1 MRLDGVR
8 RSVFHSRRPGAGNI
22 IINMPCVKCGGRPSG
37 DKPTHIARSCKSST
51 ELRPQCFCSLFP
63 AVITWCGKYVTPTE
77 WARGLRIHNACKNAD
92 HPAIVARVGTQ
103 ISCTGSRPLLL
114 KSRSKPKP
122 GTGAA
127 RDAARDRARAR
138 GEPRRN
144 AEGGESGPNGQRQDA
159 AAALDKMDA
168 ADREAILAASIVKR
182 DKRECLERAVVLW
195 RRVDAKSPIRNM
207 LRARRPNPFGRTQ
220 REKDGD
226 PQTLQTTRA
235 VDSLLWLLKMVQL
248 GLIFYCWDVENQFPD
263 DRFRHIRD
271 HGEGLAAAYLAKCW
285 ESCLSKAVC
294 KPKAPVTRV
303 GYAVVDEKDLKW
315 KRVLSRNGGRFK
327 VVVSGSLLSRSR
339 QTAVVA
345 KRDVLLPVAIQ
356 KGPEVQ
362 MGPLLGVKLLWDI
375 FAAFSRAAG
384 HENGGAHNDLITMPF
399 SSNSLALLFSRT
411 FKHRA
416 EPDVADEIW
425 SVQELG
431 TALYWLLRDD
441 PLCSVD
447 DIVNARFPGRDP
459 TKWDFSSFDRSA
471 DATPSKKRK
480 RAIDLTAD
488 ESEDECEDE
497 YASDYESDDE

>member
-1 MRLDGVR
+1 MN
-8 RSVFHSRRPGAGNI
+8 PEA
-22 IINMPCVKCGGRPSG
+22 K
-37 DKPTHIARSCKSST
+37 
-51 ELRPQCFCSLFP
+51 
-63 AVITWCGKYVTPTE
+63 
-77 WARGLRIHNACKNAD
+77 
-92 HPAIVARVGTQ
+92 
-103 ISCTGSRPLLL
+103 
-114 KSRSKPKP
+114 
-122 GTGAA
+122 
-127 RDAARDRARAR
+127 
-138 GEPRRN
+138 
-144 AEGGESGPNGQRQDA
+144 
-159 AAALDKMDA
+159 LDKMDT

-226 PQTLQTTRA
+226 PQTLETTRA

-248 GLIFYCWDVENQFPD
+248 GLIFYCWDVENQLWND
-263 DRFRHIRD
+263 LARALKETE
-271 HGEGLAAAYLAKCW
+271 GKGLAAAYLSLNW
-285 ESCLSKAVC
+285 ESCLSKAAC

-303 GYAVVDEKDLKW
+303 AYAVVDEKDLEW
-315 KRVLSRNGGRFK
+315 KTIRSRITGERVK
-327 VVVSGSLLSRSR
+327 VVASGGTLSVSR
-339 QTAVVA
+339 QTAVLA
-345 KRDVLLPVAIQ
+345 PRDARLPVAIQ
-356 KGPEVQ
+356 RGPELQ

-399 SSNSLALLFSRT
+399 SSDCLARLFSRT
-411 FKHRA
+411 FEHRA

-441 PLCSVD
+441 PLCPVD

-471 DATPSKKRK
+471 DATPSRKRK

-488 ESEDECEDE
+488 ESEDECELDE
-497 YASDYESDDE
+497 YDSDEYVSDFESDEE